1 MRASTVVLMTCAFW
15 ALGSANAGAGACNQE
30 ILDVTKKLAAT
41 DAGSGPTT
49 GNPGPMAGDQKGQH
63 PGTSVISK
71 ETADKATSAQDVQR
85 QSGVKADASRALERA
100 RALDA
105 QGKEAECIIE
115 VRNAKQLAGL

>member
-15 ALGSANAGAGACNQE
+15 ALGTANAAGACNQE

-105 QGKEAECIIE
+105 QGKEAECMIE

>member
-1 MRASTVVLMTCAFW
+1 MRASNIVLATCASL
-15 ALGSANAGAGACNQE
+15 ALGSATAGAGPCNQE

-49 GNPGPMAGDQKGQH
+49 GKPGPMAGDQKGQH

-71 ETADKATSAQDVQR
+71 ETEGKATSPQDVQR
-85 QSGVKADASRALERA
+85 QSGVKTEASHALERA
-100 RALDA
+100 RALDT
-105 QGKEAECIIE
+105 QGKEAECMNE